1 MLSAFPLA
9 ELAASEFGAAELAR
23 DPRYHADA
31 IGAEE
36 VRIQAGARGQTVA
49 NVVGSASMGQIGNPA
64 PQAVNNTDGW
74 AEWQVLADAGIS
86 SVSLATGSSL
96 LRISPSAV
104 GGYAMEATATAAIAF
119 MAVADGTPD
128 SDAFARLALDA
139 GAVSSVLAHTFGTS
153 DLRMSAVCQG
163 SMAVYAG
170 CIANLAISSAA
181 KAQGVFNGLAQ
192 ADMRVIARSYTS
204 AMAGTDG
211 QADLQLKSAAI
222 GVSAAQA
229 TGTAQLTGRG
239 LATGSSY
246 IFMPGTASGFWL
258 VLSLAYSS
266 ALANRAAAGRLSVD
280 CRAYG
285 QSVRNS
291 RGTAAIR
298 IDAQAERG
306 TNRLNNMPQAYA
318 AVNRPYENR
327 TTNRPA
333 EQREAVST

>member
-9 ELAASEFGAAELAR
+9 ELAASEFGTADLAR

-31 IGAEE
+31 VGVVE
-36 VRIQAGARGQTVA
+36 VRVQASARGQTVV
-49 NVVGSASMGQIGNPA
+49 NVVGSASMGQVGNPA

-74 AEWQVLADAGIS
+74 AEWKVLADAGIAA
-86 SVSLATGSSL
+86 VSLATGSSL

-104 GGYAMEATATAAIAF
+104 GGYAMEATASAAIAF

-128 SDAFARLALDA
+128 SDAYARLALEA
-139 GAVSSVLAHTFGTS
+139 VAVSSVLAHTFGTA
-153 DLRMSAVCQG
+153 DLRISAVCEG
-163 SMAVYAG
+163 SMAVYAVG
-170 CIANLAISSAA
+170 IASLAINTAA
-181 KAQGVFNGLAQ
+181 KVQGVFNGLAQ
-192 ADMRVIARSYTS
+192 ADMRVIARSYAI

-211 QADLQLKSAAI
+211 QANVQLKLAAI

-229 TGTAQLTGRG
+229 TGAAQVIARG

-258 VLSLAYSS
+258 DLSLAYSS
-266 ALANRAAAGRLSVD
+266 ALANRAAAGRLSIE

-291 RGTAAIR
+291 QGTAAIR

-306 TNRLNNMPQAYA
+306 TNRLNQMPQGYA
-318 AVNRPYENR
+318 TVSRPYENR
-327 TTNRPA
+327 TANRPA
-333 EQREAVST
+333 EPREAVST